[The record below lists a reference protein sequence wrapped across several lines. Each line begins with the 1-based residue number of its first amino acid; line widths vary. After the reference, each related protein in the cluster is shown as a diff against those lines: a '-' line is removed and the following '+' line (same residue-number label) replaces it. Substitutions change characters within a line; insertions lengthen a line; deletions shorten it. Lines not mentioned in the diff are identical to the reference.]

1 MSATQ
6 STQTVPAAP
15 CRMTGVSH
23 FGIQVDDLERSLVF
37 YRDLLGL
44 EQIAHWQKDEEYNQR
59 VVGYPGVTLNMA
71 VLKLPFP
78 HADGFLELIEY
89 QNVERTPIDARTANP
104 GTAHIC
110 FYVDDLDA
118 VYARLTAAGIGS
130 NSEVIA
136 VSTGPVTGAKVVY
149 MIDPDGFRV
158 ELLETSM
165 TLAGVPRDRT

>member
-1 MSATQ
+1 MTAHSTGEATRPL
-6 STQTVPAAP
+6 VA
-15 CRMTGVSH
+15 TGVSH
-23 FGIQVDDLERSLVF
+23 FGVQVANLERSLAF

-44 EQIAHWQKDEEYNQR
+44 EQIAQWDKDEEYNQR
-59 VVGYPGVTLNMA
+59 VVGYPGVTLHMA

-89 QNVERTPIDARTANP
+89 QNIEKTPVDARTGNP
-104 GTAHIC
+104 GTGHIC

-118 VYARLTAAGIGS
+118 VYAKLTTAGIGS
-130 NSEVIA
+130 NSEVIS

-158 ELLETSM
+158 ELLETST
-165 TLAGVPRDRT
+165 TLGGDPRE